1 MQEHALGAGEELVF
15 ENGTR
20 LTVLAVGAGEVLLAI
35 TAPEPGGVAGPQ
47 AGCRPPSSTQGA
59 LSTAHKPTAGEVGPG
74 RSN

>member
-47 AGCRPPSSTQGA
+47 AGYRPSSRTQGP
-59 LSTAHKPTAGEVGPG
+59 LSTAHKATAGGVGKD